1 MSNDGPMGEARELM
15 ELVRLIGEVEVLQER
30 LGLTGSRSE
39 RLRDL
44 KAGGFER
51 LGRAL
56 AASRGE
62 RRAG

>member
-1 MSNDGPMGEARELM
+1 M